1 MKKWEMEYK
10 SKLTTAEEAVK
21 RIKSGDKVVFTHAGS
36 EPLYLVDAM
45 VKNAESYSN
54 VTISN
59 LVTLGKGEYS
69 LPQYKDH
76 FKINSWFVSP
86 CVRQAIADGY
96 GDFTPVF
103 FHEVPNYIRR
113 GIFEIDVCLA
123 MVSSPD
129 EHGYCS
135 LGVASDYST
144 EAIRSA
150 KLVIAQVNDQVPVVY
165 GNTFVHVDDLDVIV
179 EHSAP
184 VPEMKIPVITET
196 ELAIGRNCA
205 LLVED
210 GSTLQLGIGAIPDAV
225 LASLT
230 HKKDLGIHSE
240 MISDG
245 VVDLIEAGVINNSRK
260 ALNPGKSI
268 VTFLMGTK
276 RLYDFANRNP
286 GVELRTVDYVNH
298 PMIIA
303 KNNDM
308 VCINSA
314 LAVDFMGQIVSDSIG
329 TKQFSGVGG
338 QVDFMRGAA
347 MTLDG
352 KGKGIIA
359 MPSVA
364 KKKDGSMI
372 SKITPFI
379 DHGAAVTTSRQDA
392 DYVVTE
398 YGIAE
403 LKGRTL
409 KQRARNLIN
418 IAHPQFRDELASEFE
433 RRFLITF

>member
-433 RRFLITF
+433 RRFLTTF